1 MRAVSNDAPLLHD
14 VMPWSV
20 RPLRIGRGWPMAPD
34 PDCLRARWAVFT
46 GTPDLS
52 ERAALLHPTRARGLR
67 TPVAQLPGHRT
78 PTTALAGE
86 SGRCPEPI
94 RVQHGPYDRQWLIPD
109 HRLID
114 VARAEL
120 WRTAD
125 DQQVFA
131 LEQAFQPPSA
141 GDGPQE
147 VPVAFSALLPDGRS
161 PAGRP
166 GWIRPLFRRPG
177 GRDPNI
183 APGLTGLLT
192 ARLGPSEDVRAADVL
207 AWIAAAARPGPGGSA
222 VPLPRDPAL
231 WREGLTLG
239 RRALWLHT
247 HGERFADPAAG
258 RDAGRLRLPGGSR
271 PYVRSP
277 LPGAP
282 RADDLAYDPQ
292 ERTLLIGEGRIAPVA
307 PAAWDVTAGGVR
319 VIEAWFERRTAAGA
333 PGTLEALRPA
343 AWTRATTSELLELI
357 SALTLLADLRAERE
371 RIADRLAV
379 RGATITAAELRAAG
393 VLPVPAGRRR
403 PASVLEHHEEGPD
416 GQFALL

>member
-34 PDCLRARWAVFT
+34 PTCLRARWALFT
-46 GTPDLS
+46 GTADQD
-52 ERAALLHPTRARGLR
+52 ERAALLRPTRARNLR

-86 SGRCPEPI
+86 TGPCPEPV

-120 WRTAD
+120 WRIAD
-125 DQQVFA
+125 DRQVFA
-131 LEQAFQPPSA
+131 LEQAYQGQPSA
-141 GDGPQE
+141 PAGAAE
-147 VPVAFSALLPDGRS
+147 AAVVFSALLPDGRS

-166 GWIRPLFRRPG
+166 GWIRPLFRQPG
-177 GRDPNI
+177 GRDPNV
-183 APGLTGLLT
+183 APGLTALLSV
-192 ARLGPSEDVRAADVL
+192 RLGTEVTAADVL
-207 AWIAAAARPGPGGSA
+207 AWTAAAAQPGPGGCA
-222 VPLPRDPAL
+222 VPLPRDAAL
-231 WREGLTLG
+231 WREGLALG
-239 RRALWLHT
+239 RRTLWLHT
-247 HGERFADPAAG
+247 HGERFADPAEG
-258 RDAGRLRLPGGSR
+258 RDAGGVRLPGGSR

-282 RADDLAYDPQ
+282 GAGELLYDADEQA
-292 ERTLLIGEGRIAPVA
+292 LLIGDGRIGPVSQ
-307 PAAWDVTAGGVR
+307 AAWDVTAGGVR
-319 VIEAWFERRTAAGA
+319 VIEAWFERRTAPGT
-333 PGTLEALRPA
+333 PGTLEALRPP

-357 SALTLLADLRAERE
+357 SVLTLLAELDADRE
-371 RIADRLAV
+371 RLARQLSV

-393 VLPVPAGRRR
+393 VLPVPAARRR